1 MTSASLSLGD
11 KIKNK
16 KMYILRTLWGSLIA
30 LLFFAAYFILGV
42 IMMVSRSINY
52 AAIYHQSAEV
62 LQREKLGA
70 VAGIVGMHSGV
81 WVLVMFTAIMF
92 AIQGF
97 SYVFSSSQIDF
108 YLSQPTT
115 RTQRIRKNYLNAHGT
130 FLVIYVCCEAVALIV
145 AAALGAVNGN
155 VIMSA
160 LIETFRAL
168 ILFFAFYNMT
178 VLAVMLSGTLA
189 IAILLTLGFC
199 FVSIIV
205 SGEFM
210 LFKSMFFATHS
221 GSEPFKVLLSPL
233 YDRFASLSDL
243 LQDGDISS
251 YLLSDNY
258 ISGCIKTIIPNEIDT
273 LVVGVIAFIAVLVFS
288 RFRKAEWAGTSIP
301 LRPFRWFIKILVCV
315 LVGLGSGFFVFE
327 LYESVWNSRLYVMMC
342 VVMVLATVITGC
354 IAEVILEGNIKRM
367 FKGMAQTIM
376 AIAIVVLV
384 FVIYKGDLL
393 GFDSFIPAADKVE
406 DCAFINYNN
415 SFSYYTGS
423 FGGGSYG
430 YNSEKYMSITN
441 VEDFIDV
448 AKVGMETQ
456 KEYTKQ
462 IQQGNYVDMG
472 YQMSIVYRM
481 KSGKEIYRQ
490 ITIPYDGLEEQ
501 LDRLISSDE
510 YKQGGFE
517 IFHDD
522 EVREMFARAE
532 NKTLR
537 YSTPTE
543 SNDIRVFDYDA
554 VSDAYRK
561 DILENYRFLD
571 IKEKMP
577 IASLEVEINSDE
589 YCYGNLEVYDT
600 FTNTISLMRDY
611 GIYSD
616 SAVDLSDIKEIVV
629 SNYYPGYDLNEID
642 VEDIEDV
649 PDSQSYTYTDKADI
663 QAILDASIST
673 DYYNQWYNYNNNDS
687 QYSIEVK
694 RDGETYTG
702 AYYSFVK
709 GKVPGFVAEDT
720 NK

>member
-11 KIKNK
+11 KFRNK

-189 IAILLTLGFC
+189 IAILMTIGFT
-199 FVSIIV
+199 FVSIIL
-205 SGEFM
+205 SGEIM